1 MFIKYDCK
9 INEKCDKKF
18 NPYRN
23 IGTMY
28 INPNRATFLVSD
40 TFAGLQAARL
50 AFKHC
55 IFVLMHVVFRH

>member
-1 MFIKYDCK
+1 MIAKLMK
-9 INEKCDKKF
+9 SVTKSSIL
-18 NPYRN
+18 

-28 INPNRATFLVSD
+28 VNPNRATFLVSD